1 MKKAKDDNLKGKT
14 GDLKDDKLLKDFK
27 QGCGM
32 VSFTFQQNHQ
42 CQQYKGLIEDGNGEE
57 REKGQETKAIIQTR
71 DEPSME

>member
-32 VSFTFQQNHQ
+32 VSFTF
-42 CQQYKGLIEDGNGEE
+42 
-57 REKGQETKAIIQTR
+57 
-71 DEPSME
+71 